1 MGGKRMFIESVL
13 VMVTTDKN
21 LYRRFV
27 SFTKDD
33 YTINEINM
41 IFGENTLGKSTFI
54 QSVIYALKGE
64 ELYGNRNIVNFKD
77 LFKINYKE
85 NVQEA
90 HIYLQL
96 INDNNRVIVIR
107 NAQKPDDPVTV
118 LKGSALHED
127 SNLETLLHNSSTHA
141 FYKMRK
147 ENNLKGNET
156 YQEFLFE
163 FMNITPIKNEES
175 SSNEDDENSDTKL
188 LFYIQNLMPLFI
200 IHQGAWHDIQAIN
213 PRYGLKD
220 IKKTAFEV
228 LLNFSGT
235 EVVQARYELEK
246 LELLLKQKNTSLK
259 DIEEIIGTIK
269 FKESVLIESE
279 IEKTQKGIDDNNKK
293 IDEMESGS
301 NETNYIINDIRN
313 QFRISSLK
321 ARRYRE
327 TMNGLETEIEEYNF
341 YINKILNDIEKND
354 KLKTAKKI
362 IGILPIETCP
372 HCLNTLTINID
383 EELNSDNCSL
393 CGSPFNTLNPS
404 QNDQYLGYVKD
415 ELKDFKK
422 LKIQKEEEKQQLYS
436 KVVIAELEQAELKKM
451 MNDFE
456 EKLKPKNLQSYIFH
470 SREIGRLENV
480 KTQLKKD
487 RELIL
492 KYEILLLERTTFAE
506 DVKNKKAFIKSIQKQ
521 KEKDEEKL
529 EFFEIEFKSY
539 LKKLDFLKMGLDEEK
554 IKNDNKDKKVDKNLE
569 EVYEQITIDR
579 FDYLPKIEN
588 RNLYYLT
595 SSSGLIRII
604 LSYYTALLKTA
615 LKFSND
621 VQHPFMLIMDE
632 PRQQNLDLQTF
643 NNFLSLFDDLKK
655 DYPNKFQLILLSSE
669 KGNRSGKDIALDLGK
684 TTRLLER
691 VPIDD
696 KSTPTQ

>member
-1 MGGKRMFIESVL
+1 MFIEAVL
-13 VMVTTDKN
+13 ILVKTDKD

-27 SFTKDD
+27 SFIKDD
-33 YTINEINM
+33 SSINEFNM
-41 IFGENTLGKSTFI
+41 VFGENTLGKSTFI

-77 LFKINYKE
+77 LFKINYRE
-85 NVQEA
+85 DVLES
-90 HIYLQL
+90 HIFLQL
-96 INDNNRVIVIR
+96 VNDKNRVIVIR

-118 LKGSALHED
+118 LTGTELHEE
-127 SNLETLLHNSSTHA
+127 SNLESLIHASNTHE

-147 ENNLKGNET
+147 ENNLKGNAT
-156 YQEFLFE
+156 YQEFLFK
-163 FMNITPIKNEES
+163 FMNITPIKD
-175 SSNEDDENSDTKL
+175 EDNLTGEDNENSDSRL

-220 IKKTAFEV
+220 IKRTAFEV
-228 LLNFSGT
+228 LLNFTGT
-235 EVVQARYELEK
+235 EIIQARFELEK
-246 LELLLKQKNTSLK
+246 LESLLKQKNTSLK
-259 DIEEIIGTIK
+259 DVEELIGMIL
-269 FKESVLIESE
+269 FKQSDLIEAE
-279 IEKTQKGIDDNNKK
+279 IEKAQKGIDDNNKI

-301 NETNYIINDIRN
+301 NEANYIINDIRN
-313 QFRISSLK
+313 QFRVSSLK

-327 TMNGLETEIEEYNF
+327 TMNGLETEIEEYSF

-362 IGILPIETCP
+362 IGILPIDTCP
-372 HCLNTLTINID
+372 HCLNALTINVD
-383 EELNSDNCSL
+383 EELQSDTCGL
-393 CGSPFNTLNPS
+393 CGSSFKTLNYS
-404 QNDQYLGYVKD
+404 QNDQYLGYLKD
-415 ELKDFKK
+415 ELKDFKR

-436 KVVIAELEQAELKKM
+436 KVVVSELEQAELKKT

-456 EKLKPKNLQSYIFH
+456 EKLKPKNLQSYNFH

-487 RELIL
+487 KELIL
-492 KYEILLLERTTFAE
+492 KYETLLEEKAKLIE
-506 DVKNKKAFIKSIQKQ
+506 DVKNKKMFIKNIQKQ

-529 EFFEIEFKSY
+529 KYFENVFKSF

-554 IKNDNKDKKVDKNLE
+554 IKSDNKDKKVDRNLE
-569 EVYEQITIDR
+569 EVYDQIKIDR
-579 FDYLPKIEN
+579 FDYLPKIED

-615 LKFSND
+615 LNFSYD
-621 VQHPFMLIMDE
+621 VQHPFLLIMDE
-632 PRQQNLDLQTF
+632 QRQQNLDFQTF
-643 NNFLSLFDDLKK
+643 NKFLSLFDGLKK
-655 DYPNKFQLILLSSE
+655 EYRNKFQVIILSSE
-669 KGNRSGKDIALDLGK
+669 KGNRSGNDIALDLGK
-684 TTRLLER
+684 TTRLLEQ
-691 VPIDD
+691 VPR
-696 KSTPTQ
+696 KTNLLN

>member
-1 MGGKRMFIESVL
+1 
-13 VMVTTDKN
+13 
-21 LYRRFV
+21 
-27 SFTKDD
+27 
-33 YTINEINM
+33 M

-64 ELYGNRNIVNFKD
+64 ELYGNRNIVNFRD
-77 LFKINYKE
+77 LFKINYRE
-85 NVQEA
+85 NVEES
-90 HIYLQL
+90 HIYIQL
-96 INDNNRVIVIR
+96 VNDGNRVIVIR
-107 NAQKPDDPVTV
+107 NAQKPDDPVVV
-118 LKGSALHED
+118 LKGTELHED
-127 SNLETLLHNSSTHA
+127 SNLESLLHDSSTHD

-156 YQEFLFE
+156 YQEFLFK
-163 FMNITPIKNEES
+163 FMNITPIKDEDS
-175 SSNEDDENSDTKL
+175 SDNEDNDNSDTKL

-228 LLNFSGT
+228 LLNFTGT
-235 EVVQARYELEK
+235 EVIQARFELEK
-246 LELLLKQKNTSLK
+246 LESLLKQKNTSLK
-259 DIEEIIGTIK
+259 DIEELIGTLL
-269 FKESVLIESE
+269 FKQSVLIESE
-279 IEKTQKGIDDNNKK
+279 IEKVQKGIDENNKK
-293 IDEMESGS
+293 IDEIELGS
-301 NETNYIINDIRN
+301 NEANNVINDIRN

-327 TMNGLETEIEEYNF
+327 TMNSLETEIEEYNF

-372 HCLNTLTINID
+372 HCLNALTINVD
-383 EELNSDNCSL
+383 EELHSENCGL
-393 CGSPFNTLNPS
+393 CGSPFKTMNYS
-404 QNDQYLGYVKD
+404 QNDQYLGYLKD
-415 ELKDFKK
+415 ELKDFKRLK
-422 LKIQKEEEKQQLYS
+422 LQKEEEKQQLYS
-436 KVVIAELEQAELKKM
+436 KVVVSELEQAELKKT

-456 EKLKPKNLQSYIFH
+456 EKLKPKKLQSYNFH

-487 RELIL
+487 KELIL
-492 KYEILLLERTTFAE
+492 KYENLLNERTKLIE
-506 DVKNKKAFIKSIQKQ
+506 DVKNKKTFIKNIQKQ
-521 KEKDEEKL
+521 KENDEEKL
-529 EFFEIEFKSY
+529 KYFEEVFKSF

-554 IKNDNKDKKVDKNLE
+554 IKNDNKDKKVDRNLE
-569 EVYEQITIDR
+569 EVYDQIKIDR
-579 FDYLPKIEN
+579 FDYLPKIED

-615 LKFSND
+615 LKFAKD
-621 VQHPFMLIMDE
+621 VQHPFLLIMDE
-632 PRQQNLDLQTF
+632 PRQQNLDIQTF
-643 NNFLSLFDDLKK
+643 NNFLLLFDSLKK
-655 DYPNKFQLILLSSE
+655 EYPNKFQVIILSSE
-669 KGNRSGKDIALDLGK
+669 KGDRSGHDIALDLGK

-691 VPIDD
+691 VSI
-696 KSTPTQ
+696 K